1 MYSKEVLEYLKKKK
15 IGILDTIEVKKGNE
29 SFTGALINRPDY
41 LKEET
46 IILKLDNGYN
56 IGINIKNIDE
66 IKLIKKASMLK
77 EEKSKKIALKKGFI
91 SILHTGGTIAS
102 KVDYRTGGVVSRFNP
117 DELLGM
123 FPGLIKYGPINSLF
137 MGNMFSDDMR
147 FAHYKKMAEF
157 VKSEIALGSK
167 GVIITHGTDTMA
179 YTSAALSFIL
189 NNVPVPVLLVGA
201 QRSSDRPSSDAEMNI
216 VCAAKFIRNTDY
228 CGVAI
233 CMHNSSSDDACSI
246 IRGVN
251 ARKLHSSKRDAFKQI
266 NDELIA
272 IVEYLGD
279 DITFFSEYTNKKELK
294 ANFEV
299 LPKMEEK
306 VAIVK
311 IHTNMF
317 AEHFAFFREKNYKGL
332 IIEGTGLGHCPIS
345 EIDKPTKEH
354 TLIRQEIE
362 LLINSGCTVVMCSQ
376 TINGRVNM
384 NVYSP
389 GRDLINYGV
398 ISCETM
404 TAETAFVKLAWLL
417 ANHPKEVDKLMIT
430 NLKGEIKK
438 RLIK

>member
-1 MYSKEVLEYLKKKK
+1 MYSKEVSDYLKKNKISVLDKIEIKK
-15 IGILDTIEVKKGNE
+15 DDEIFKG
-29 SFTGALINRPDY
+29 TLINRPDY

-46 IILKLDNGYN
+46 LILKLDSGYN
-56 IGINIKNIDE
+56 IGISIKNIE
-66 IKLIKKASMLK
+66 ELKLIKKAVIQK
-77 EEKSKKIALKKGFI
+77 EKKAKKSALKKGFI

-117 DELLGM
+117 DELIGM
-123 FPGLIKYGPINSLF
+123 FPGLSKYGPINSIF

-147 FAHYKKMAEF
+147 FMHYKKMAEF
-157 VKSEIALGSK
+157 VKSEIESGSL

-179 YTSAALSFIL
+179 YSSAALSFIL
-189 NNVPVPVLLVGA
+189 DNVPAPVLLVGA

-251 ARKLHSSKRDAFKQI
+251 ARKLHSSRRDAFKQI
-266 NDELIA
+266 NDNLIA
-272 IVEYLGD
+272 IVEYQDD
-279 DITFFSEYTNKKELK
+279 DITFYSEYINKKEIK
-294 ANFEV
+294 GKFSI

-306 VAIVK
+306 VAIIKV
-311 IHTNMF
+311 HTNMF

-332 IIEGTGLGHCPIS
+332 IIEGTGLGHCPIN
-345 EIDKPTKEH
+345 EIDGPTKEH
-354 TLIRQEIE
+354 TLIRNEIKA
-362 LLINSGCTVVMCSQ
+362 LIANGCKVVMCSQ

-389 GRDLINYGV
+389 GRDLLNYGV
-398 ISCETM
+398 ISAETM
-404 TAETAFVKLAWLL
+404 TAETAFVKLAWVLGNYPNKADEL
-417 ANHPKEVDKLMIT
+417 MAANLR
-430 NLKGEIKK
+430 GEIKK
-438 RLIK
+438 RLLK

>member
-1 MYSKEVLEYLKKKK
+1 MYSKEVLDYLKKKK
-15 IGILDTIEVKKGNE
+15 ISVLDEIEVKKDDETFRGV
-29 SFTGALINRPDY
+29 LINRPDY

-46 IILKLDNGYN
+46 IILKLDSGYN
-56 IGINIKNIDE
+56 VGISVKNIDE
-66 IKLIKKASMLK
+66 LKLIKKAVIQK
-77 EEKSKKIALKKGFI
+77 EKAAKKSALKKGFI

-117 DELLGM
+117 DELIGM
-123 FPGLIKYGPINSLF
+123 FPGLSKYGPINSVF

-147 FAHYKKMAEF
+147 FMHYKKMAEF
-157 VKSEIALGSK
+157 VKSEVSLGSL

-179 YTSAALSFIL
+179 YSGAALSFIL
-189 NNVPVPVLLVGA
+189 DNVPVPVLLVGA

-228 CGVAI
+228 SGVAI
-233 CMHNSSSDDACSI
+233 CMHNSGSDDACSI

-251 ARKLHSSKRDAFKQI
+251 AKKLHSSRRDAFKQV
-266 NDELIA
+266 NDDLIA
-272 IVEYLGD
+272 IVEYQDD
-279 DITFFSEYTNKKELK
+279 DITFYSEYAHKKELK
-294 ANFEV
+294 GEFNI

-306 VAIVK
+306 VAIIKV
-311 IHTNMF
+311 HTNMF

-332 IIEGTGLGHCPIS
+332 IIEGTGLGHCPIN
-345 EIDKPTKEH
+345 EIDSPTKEH
-354 TLIRQEIE
+354 TLIRNEIKA
-362 LLINSGCTVVMCSQ
+362 LIDNGCKVVMCSQ

-389 GRDLINYGV
+389 GRDLLNMGV
-398 ISCETM
+398 ISAETM
-404 TAETAFVKLAWLL
+404 TAETAFVKLAWILGNYPNK
-417 ANHPKEVDKLMIT
+417 ADELMSA

>member
-1 MYSKEVLEYLKKKK
+1 MYSKKVLNYFKKEK
-15 IGILDTIEVKKGNE
+15 IDILDTVEITKGKEV
-29 SFTGALINRPDY
+29 FTGVIINRPDY
-41 LKEET
+41 LTEET
-46 IILKLDNGYN
+46 VILKLDNGYN
-56 IGINIKNIDE
+56 IGINLKNIE
-66 IKLIKKASMLK
+66 GMKLIKKAAEIK
-77 EEKSKKIALKKGFI
+77 AEKSKKIALKKGFI

-102 KVDYRTGGVVSRFNP
+102 KVDYRTGGVVSRFDP

-123 FPGLIKYGPINSLF
+123 FPGLSKYGPINSLF

-157 VKSEIALGSK
+157 VKSEVEAGSK
-167 GVIITHGTDTMA
+167 GVIITHGTDTMT

-189 NNVPVPVLLVGA
+189 DNVPVPVLLVGA

-216 VCAAKFIRNTDY
+216 VCAAKFIRNTNF

-233 CMHNSSSDDACSI
+233 CMHISSSDDACSI
-246 IRGVN
+246 IKGFN

-266 NDELIA
+266 NDDMVA
-272 IVEYLGD
+272 KVEYQDD
-279 DITFFSEYTNKKELK
+279 DITFFNEYTNKHEIK
-294 ANFEV
+294 AEFKV
-299 LPKMEEK
+299 LPKMEDK

-311 IHTNMF
+311 VHTNMF
-317 AEHFAFFREKNYKGL
+317 AEHFTFFREKNYKGL

-345 EIDKPTKEH
+345 EIDKDTKEH
-354 TLIRQEIE
+354 TLIRQEIRA
-362 LLINSGCTVVMCSQ
+362 LIDSGCVVCMCSQ

-398 ISCETM
+398 ISCDTM

-417 ANHPKEVDKLMIT
+417 ANYPKKVAELMT
-430 NLKGEIKK
+430 KNLKGEIKK

>member
-1 MYSKEVLEYLKKKK
+1 MYSKEVLEFLKKKK
-15 IGILDTIEVKKGNE
+15 IGILDEVEIAKGE
-29 SFTGALINRPDY
+29 ETFKGVLINRPDY

-56 IGINIKNIDE
+56 IGINLKNINE
-66 IKLIKKASMLK
+66 MKLVKKSSAHK

-102 KVDYRTGGVVSRFNP
+102 KVDYRTGGVVSRFDP
-117 DELLGM
+117 DELISM
-123 FPGLIKYGPINSLF
+123 FPGLSKYGPINSLF

-157 VKSEIALGSK
+157 VKSEVEAGSK
-167 GVIITHGTDTMA
+167 GVIITHGTDTMT

-216 VCAAKFIRNTDY
+216 VCAAKFIRNTNF

-246 IRGVN
+246 IKGVN
-251 ARKLHSSKRDAFKQI
+251 ARKLHSSRRDAFKQI
-266 NDELIA
+266 NEDLLA
-272 IVEYLGD
+272 IVEYQDD
-279 DITFFSEYTNKKELK
+279 DITFFNEYINKKELK
-294 ANFEV
+294 GEFKV

-306 VAIVK
+306 VTIVK

-332 IIEGTGLGHCPIS
+332 IIEGTGLGHAPIN
-345 EIDKPTKEH
+345 EIDGPTKEH
-354 TLIRQEIE
+354 TKIRNEIRALID
-362 LLINSGCTVVMCSQ
+362 SGCKTAMCSQ

-389 GRDLINYGV
+389 GRDLINYGM
-398 ISCETM
+398 ISCESM

-417 ANHPKEVDKLMIT
+417 ANYPKNVEELMVK
-430 NLKGEIKK
+430 NLRGEIKK